1 VSNPQRFA
9 IDFAK
14 MLKAAGDKAELV
26 VKKSAFEVMNA
37 VEEKSPVGDPTLWKD
52 LSEYQDG
59 WFKDVLAF
67 SRQGYTGGRFRANWN
82 LSIGSID
89 ASTTEDIDK
98 TGEATLARAQGKIEG
113 YQMGDKVFITNSLP
127 YAQRL
132 EYEGWSSQAPAG
144 MVRITAMEFEQYV
157 REQAAKLK

>member
-1 VSNPQRFA
+1 MSNPQRFA

-14 MLKAAGDKAELV
+14 LLKAAGDKAELV

-37 VEEKSPVGDPTLWKD
+37 VEEKSPVGDPSLWAE
-52 LSEYQDG
+52 SSPP
-59 WFKDVLAF
+59 APT
-67 SRQGYTGGRFRANWN
+67 GYTGGRFKANWN

-89 ASTTEDIDK
+89 ASTTEDTDK
-98 TGEATLARAQGKIEG
+98 TGEATLSRAQGKIEG
-113 YQMGDKVFITNSLP
+113 YKMGDKVFITNSLP

>member
-1 VSNPQRFA
+1 MKNSPQQFA
-9 IDFAK
+9 IAFAK

-37 VEEKSPVGDPTLWKD
+37 VEEKSPVGDPTLWD
-52 LSEYQDG
+52 ESSLP
-59 WFKDVLAF
+59 APP
-67 SRQGYTGGRFRANWN
+67 GYTGGRFRANWN

-98 TGEATLARAQGKIEG
+98 TGEAALARAQGKIEG
-113 YQMGDKVFITNSLP
+113 YKMGDKVFITNSLP

-132 EYEGWSSQAPAG
+132 EYEGWSSQAPGG